1 MQAGDGS
8 KISSDTRIVRSHRP
22 LLYRDMPAVRG
33 DSQRIFP
40 LCQYLP
46 SPFDAGTRRYQVSP
60 EEAGNIKMNQRHGV
74 LKPYLDSLTKALI
87 KRMKRGM
94 KGRK

>member
-1 MQAGDGS
+1 
-8 KISSDTRIVRSHRP
+8 
-22 LLYRDMPAVRG
+22 MPAVRG

-46 SPFDAGTRRYQVSP
+46 SPFDAGTQRYQMSP

-74 LKPYLDSLTKALI
+74 LKPYLDSLTEALI
-87 KRMKRGM
+87 KRVKRGK
-94 KGRK
+94 KGRKYTAGRGLHSQLRVLCRLAIIT

>member
-1 MQAGDGS
+1 
-8 KISSDTRIVRSHRP
+8 
-22 LLYRDMPAVRG
+22 MPAVRG

-46 SPFDAGTRRYQVSP
+46 SPFDAGTQRYQMSP

-74 LKPYLDSLTKALI
+74 LKPYLDSLTEALI
-87 KRMKRGM
+87 KRVKRGK